1 MQLRIPL
8 TDLYAAPGFLDAAGE
23 ALVLDSPRL
32 ATLYSFLPTD
42 TTFTLT
48 EDHLVI
54 ARPDL
59 AKKRMDEVAELSDRA
74 SKRAREGEHDK
85 AVQQYERA
93 LAIDPLHVTGRRDLA
108 MSRMAKND
116 TLGADAELRRLLLL
130 APDDA
135 WAWVIL
141 GNLNFRPNPALAERY
156 FRRAVELS
164 PQDPY
169 AWNGMGVM
177 YSEKRDFAR
186 AIHAFESALN
196 ANPRFAQA
204 HLGLATALADSGDA
218 RRAFAVLEKM
228 FVTSAVQDTRSM
240 PTFEQASRTYR
251 ALAHQLAGETA
262 ALAEAEIEALAGEAE
277 RVSRCPVKFEEGD
290 FGVRITAATETAWQH
305 GRGYHVIRL
314 RQSLAPAVKLH
325 MRAHEL
331 CRLIM
336 QAEARNA
343 GTNRRFST
351 DETHRATALGE
362 LDSELGALRRSV
374 PVTAVEGVID
384 QLFRGLMSQL
394 YNLPID
400 MLIERRIATR
410 HPALRYA
417 QVESLVLLLEEA
429 VKGSS
434 APEIVR
440 LVPRRILHAS
450 RFLNAGYA
458 AFVDH
463 QFAGA
468 LTASVPYIQM
478 GAMERGLKLFQL
490 WTEQTQ
496 NLTPGAEY
504 DVVDEFAAELR
515 LREWFSWQEDT
526 GEAASTRE
534 GSSNPELLA
543 AKSPAAVFY
552 FLEILSKRSTSTG

>member
-1 MQLRIPL
+1 
-8 TDLYAAPGFLDAAGE
+8 
-23 ALVLDSPRL
+23 
-32 ATLYSFLPTD
+32 
-42 TTFTLT
+42 
-48 EDHLVI
+48 
-54 ARPDL
+54 
-59 AKKRMDEVAELSDRA
+59 
-74 SKRAREGEHDK
+74 
-85 AVQQYERA
+85 
-93 LAIDPLHVTGRRDLA
+93 
-108 MSRMAKND
+108 
-116 TLGADAELRRLLLL
+116 
-130 APDDA
+130 
-135 WAWVIL
+135 
-141 GNLNFRPNPALAERY
+141 
-156 FRRAVELS
+156 
-164 PQDPY
+164 
-169 AWNGMGVM
+169 
-177 YSEKRDFAR
+177 
-186 AIHAFESALN
+186 
-196 ANPRFAQA
+196 
-204 HLGLATALADSGDA
+204 
-218 RRAFAVLEKM
+218 M
-228 FVTSAVQDTRSM
+228 FVTSAVQDARSL

-262 ALAEAEIEALAGEAE
+262 ALAEAEIETLAGEAE
-277 RVSRCPVKFEEGD
+277 RVSRCPVKFEDSD
-290 FGVRITAATETAWQH
+290 FGVSITAVTETAWQH
-305 GRGYHVIRL
+305 GRDHHVIRV

-351 DETHRATALGE
+351 NESNRATALDE
-362 LDSELGALRRSV
+362 IDSELGAVRRSV
-374 PVTAVEGVID
+374 PANAVDGLID
-384 QLFRGLMSQL
+384 QLLRGLMSQL
-394 YNLPID
+394 YNLPVD
-400 MLIERRIATR
+400 MIIERRIATR

-440 LVPRRILHAS
+440 IVPRRILHAS
-450 RFLNAGYA
+450 RFLNACYA

-468 LTASVPYIQM
+468 LAASVPYIQM

-504 DVVDEFAAELR
+504 DVVDTFAAELR

-526 GEAASTRE
+526 GEAATARE

-543 AKSPAAVFY
+543 RKSPAAVFY
-552 FLEILSKRSTSTG
+552 FLEILKRLDGMDVETMQRVAADAALVGKDGLDYGSPEKSYRVAAYGDEMLSGLEVMCVMFAAFKRVAPAHDISIDLHDAYQKALALHEARKREGQ